1 MLNVVRHHLKK
12 REEWPGHPPRD
23 EGALLTVKIPTT
35 KWLISS
41 LKKKIGL
48 TNAKLRHQVLAFL
61 KDIYPPKKFNSDA
74 VKFRMQRKTDSKLIA
89 HHKAIN
95 KNRKEVK

>member
-41 LKKKIGL
+41 LKKK
-48 TNAKLRHQVLAFL
+48 R
-61 KDIYPPKKFNSDA
+61 
-74 VKFRMQRKTDSKLIA
+74 TDQCKIEKSGPRISKGHLSP
-89 HHKAIN
+89 
-95 KNRKEVK
+95 